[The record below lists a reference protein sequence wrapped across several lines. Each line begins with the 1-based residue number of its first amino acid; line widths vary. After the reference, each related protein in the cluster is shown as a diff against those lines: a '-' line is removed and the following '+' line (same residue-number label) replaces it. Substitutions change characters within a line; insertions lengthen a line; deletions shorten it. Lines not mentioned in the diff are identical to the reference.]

1 MMKKVLVL
9 VGGFSA
15 EREVSLTSAQD
26 IAEALATKG
35 YEVIKHELTDVWKFL
50 DVLRQEKPDVV
61 YNGLYGN
68 WGEDGTI
75 QGLLDLLQ
83 IPYTHSGM
91 KASAI
96 GMDKELTK
104 LVAEKN
110 GIKVA
115 PSQKMTAKEFLQQGT
130 SMSMPYVVKPV
141 SDGSS
146 VGVFIIKTPED
157 LKRVVYED
165 LTQEVLV
172 EKYIAGRELTIMCL
186 EGKAYVV
193 TELKTNAEF
202 YDYEAKYT
210 GGITTHELP
219 AQIPDDV
226 RDVCLHYAEVLHK
239 ALGCRTVSRIDV
251 RWNPTDGPV
260 FLEINTNP
268 GMTSLSLVPEQAKFA
283 GISYADLCAKLVD
296 NASCR
301 KRVK

>member
-9 VGGFSA
+9 VGGFPA

-26 IAEALATKG
+26 IAEALAAKG

-172 EKYIAGRELTIMCL
+172 EKYIAGRALPIMCL

-193 TELKTNAEF
+193 TELTTNAEC
-202 YDYEAKYT
+202 YDSDAQST

-226 RDVCLHYAEVLHK
+226 RDVCRHYAEVLHK